1 MPTASPRFSSLRS
14 SQHNYVRPMPALKL
28 QQNLRVARQNPI
40 LGHVSGVPAQ
50 AVGGVCYG

>member
-1 MPTASPRFSSLRS
+1 MPTASPRFSNLRS